1 MACRLALFAM
11 LVPACASDRPAIPTA
26 AAPERMIVDILTI
39 KTADSLTVVIEGD
52 QPLAYSVMEQDA
64 PRALVI
70 TFADTGFDRLGP
82 VYFPPE
88 NFAVHSIQTVQ
99 IPDKSMK
106 ARAILGLNGSAAYKL
121 VPEKNNLKVVFT
133 KTTAPAPGAASR
145 PSPVVPTQEPQ
156 SPTAQP
162 ATAPGVLKGVNV
174 ASHGGGVAIY
184 MRVDGKVENYKTFT
198 IDDSLP
204 ARIVVD
210 LIGIRSAFEG
220 EQKIPGKGN
229 IVKRV
234 RHLGY
239 PDKVRVVVETE
250 KGYLTDFS
258 LKPVDSGVVLQV
270 GGSTRKEN

>member
-39 KTADSLTVVIEGD
+39 KTADSLTVVIQGD

-145 PSPVVPTQEPQ
+145 PSPVVPTQEPP
-156 SPTAQP
+156 SPAAQP